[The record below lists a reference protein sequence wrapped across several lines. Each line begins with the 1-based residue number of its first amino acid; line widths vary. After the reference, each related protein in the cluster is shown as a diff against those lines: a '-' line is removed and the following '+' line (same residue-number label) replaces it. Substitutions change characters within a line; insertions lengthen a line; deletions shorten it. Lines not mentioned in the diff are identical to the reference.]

1 MPYFVSYMS
10 QRPIT
15 DSKMARALLT
25 DGERQAL
32 TDEEMDD
39 NTRSTHISRIK
50 NKLDLLGE
58 DARILRE
65 NAPELYEQ
73 AREEFCEEELDER
86 VQRLEEEVEDLRAQL
101 DDE

>member
-1 MPYFVSYMS
+1 
-10 QRPIT
+10 
-15 DSKMARALLT
+15 MARALLT

-32 TDEEMDD
+32 TDEDMDD

-58 DARILRE
+58 DAQILRE

-86 VQRLEEEVEDLRAQL
+86 VQRLEEEFEEFRAQQL

>member
-1 MPYFVSYMS
+1 
-10 QRPIT
+10 
-15 DSKMARALLT
+15 MARALLT

-32 TDEEMDD
+32 WDEEMDQ

-50 NKLDLLGE
+50 NKIQRLGE

-65 NAPELYEQ
+65 YAPEIYED

-86 VQRLEEEVEDLRAQL
+86 IERLEEEVEQLRQELEEAR
-101 DDE
+101 D

>member
-1 MPYFVSYMS
+1 MS
-10 QRPIT
+10 QPGISEGR
-15 DSKMARALLT
+15 MARALLT
-25 DGERQAL
+25 DGEREAL
-32 TDEEMDD
+32 TNDEMDQ

-65 NAPELYEQ
+65 NAPDLYEE

-86 VQRLEEEVEDLRAQL
+86 IKRLEDEVEELRSQL
-101 DDE
+101 SEDE